1 MRGVKLLHKI
11 AHTAPLAAMVDPA
24 GDSSPEL
31 QHRLG
36 DMPDAYIAQYCR
48 DNVQTLYHPACTA
61 RMAPLADGG
70 VVDPYLRVHGIP
82 NLRIADASV
91 FPEIMSGHTVSSMI
105 VMYTKVV
112 AYIHGRPHHVMR
124 LVRRQPI

>member
-1 MRGVKLLHKI
+1 MLDPRYLSDENDIKVLVRGIKLLQKI
-11 AHTAPLAAMVDPA
+11 SRTEPIASMVDPA
-24 GDSSPEL
+24 GDTNPEL

-36 DMPDAYIAQYCR
+36 DAPDAEIKQYCR

-61 RMAPLADGG
+61 RMAPLEDGG

-91 FPEIMSGHTVSSMI
+91 FPSIVAGHTVSPSALI
-105 VMYTKVV
+105 TW
-112 AYIHGRPHHVMR
+112 I
-124 LVRRQPI
+124 